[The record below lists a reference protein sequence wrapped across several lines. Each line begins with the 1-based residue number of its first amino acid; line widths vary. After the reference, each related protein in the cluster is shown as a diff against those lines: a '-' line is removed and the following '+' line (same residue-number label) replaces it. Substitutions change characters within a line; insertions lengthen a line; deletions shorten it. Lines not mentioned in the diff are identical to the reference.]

1 MLTVGGLPEDRW
13 QDFMEL
19 RLESLKR
26 EPTAFGSSYE
36 EEQDLPEAEWRRR
49 MGAMLFA
56 LEDGVPVGMIS
67 YSVSDRLKTKHVAH
81 IYSVY
86 VRPSA
91 RRRGAGTL
99 LLKAALDK
107 IRDHGGV
114 VKVQLSVNPAMRAAV
129 SLYERGGFVSRMR
142 LEKELLVDGKY
153 HDLLYME
160 KML

>member
-1 MLTVGGLPEDRW
+1 MLTIAELSEDRW
-13 QDFMEL
+13 QDFREL
-19 RLESLKR
+19 RLESLKH

-36 EEQDLPEAEWRRR
+36 EERDMPEGEWRRR
-49 MGAMLFA
+49 MGTMLFA
-56 LEDGVPVGMIS
+56 LEDGTSVGMIS
-67 YSVSDRLKTKHVAH
+67 YSVSARLKTKHVAH
-81 IYSVY
+81 IHGVY

-91 RRRGAGTL
+91 RRKGAGAL
-99 LLKAALDK
+99 LLRKALGK
-107 IRDHGGV
+107 IREHEGM

>member
-1 MLTVGGLPEDRW
+1 
-13 QDFMEL
+13 
-19 RLESLKR
+19 
-26 EPTAFGSSYE
+26 
-36 EEQDLPEAEWRRR
+36 
-49 MGAMLFA
+49 MLFA
-56 LEDGVPVGMIS
+56 LEDGTSVGMIS
-67 YSVSDRLKTKHVAH
+67 YSVSARLKTKHVAH
-81 IYSVY
+81 IHGVY

-91 RRRGAGTL
+91 RRKGTGAL
-99 LLKAALDK
+99 LLEKALGT
-107 IRDHGGV
+107 IREHEGM